1 MTHRFAEL
9 AFTPAVRAL
18 QESMG
23 SRKAYAKAEG
33 GRLHHGRLGDAER
46 DFIAARDSIYL
57 ATVSET
63 GWPYIQHR
71 GGPPGFVRVLD
82 EKTLGFADF
91 RGNRQYSRGAIL
103 PIMIAWLC
111 SSWTIRG
118 KRA

>member
-9 AFTPAVRAL
+9 AFTRAVRAI

-23 SRKAYAKAEG
+23 SRKAYAK
-33 GRLHHGRLGDAER
+33 GRRPPSSHRLGDAER
-46 DFIAARDSIYL
+46 DFIATRDSFYL

-82 EKTLGFADF
+82 RRHWACISAAT
-91 RGNRQYSRGAIL
+91 GNISRGAKM
-103 PIMIAWLC
+103 PVMIAWLC

-118 KRA
+118 RRA